1 MSSFAA
7 LGRMM
12 RLNGRL
18 TAAVLLLQAL
28 TLARCL
34 QLTEITV
41 PDVVDVRETVTL
53 SCSYDMGTHKLNSV
67 KWYKDE
73 REFFRYSPLMPKSL
87 MLFDVEGVTVLQN
100 STGQI
105 CNQFMCSIQLHR
117 LNIRSSGSYRCEISG
132 DAPEFKLAHG
142 VGNMTVAVYPQFD
155 PIING
160 LQHNGVQ
167 HNYAL
172 GDFVVANCSS
182 DMSSPPA
189 RLYWYINDRNVPS
202 DYLQPQHEST
212 VENDGFQLRQRTL
225 EIRFYIDEKRL
236 GKLKGKLVLK
246 CLARIDAIPQAT
258 RESTQIIY
266 IPTTD
271 ELRNQ
276 KLINWRGSDASS
288 LQYATLARFSVLFTV
303 TLGGFRWFV

>member
-1 MSSFAA
+1 MAA
-7 LGRMM
+7 ESTTKMVVAVRINRFRR
-12 RLNGRL
+12 RLP
-18 TAAVLLLQAL
+18 AIVLIALILQAL
-28 TLARCL
+28 ASHADGL
-34 QLTEITV
+34 QLTEILV
-41 PDVVDVRETVTL
+41 PDVADVQETVTL

-73 REFFRYSPLMPKSL
+73 REFFRYSPLMPQNL
-87 MLFDVEGVTVLQN
+87 MLFDVDGVTVVPN
-100 STGQI
+100 STAQV
-105 CNQFMCSIQLHR
+105 CNHYMCSIQLHK
-117 LNIRSSGSYRCEISG
+117 LNTRSSGSYRCEISG

-142 VGNMTVAVYPQFD
+142 AGNMTVAFYPQYD

-189 RLYWYINDRNVPS
+189 RLYWFINDRNVPS
-202 DYLQPQHEST
+202 EYLQPQHETT
-212 VENDGFQLRQRTL
+212 VENDGFLLRSRTL

-236 GKLKGKLVLK
+236 GRLKGKLMLK

-258 RESTQIIY
+258 RESVQTIY

-276 KLINWRGSDASS
+276 KLINWRSDVNH
-288 LQYATLARFSVLFTV
+288 R
-303 TLGGFRWFV
+303 

>member
-1 MSSFAA
+1 MASRVQMRFAYFN
-7 LGRMM
+7 
-12 RLNGRL
+12 RLPFNSRETYDL
-18 TAAVLLLQAL
+18 PKSVVAL

-142 VGNMTVAVYPQFD
+142 VGNMTVAVKQ
-155 PIING
+155 
-160 LQHNGVQ
+160 
-167 HNYAL
+167 
-172 GDFVVANCSS
+172 
-182 DMSSPPA
+182 
-189 RLYWYINDRNVPS
+189 
-202 DYLQPQHEST
+202 
-212 VENDGFQLRQRTL
+212 
-225 EIRFYIDEKRL
+225 
-236 GKLKGKLVLK
+236 
-246 CLARIDAIPQAT
+246 
-258 RESTQIIY
+258 
-266 IPTTD
+266 
-271 ELRNQ
+271 
-276 KLINWRGSDASS
+276 
-288 LQYATLARFSVLFTV
+288 
-303 TLGGFRWFV
+303 

>member
-1 MSSFAA
+1 MRDSTATAMMKMVAFRINRLRWLPAIVLA
-7 LGRMM
+7 LI
-12 RLNGRL
+12 
-18 TAAVLLLQAL
+18 LQAL
-28 TLARCL
+28 AGRADGL
-34 QLTEITV
+34 QLTEILV
-41 PDVVDVRETVTL
+41 PHVADVQETVTL

-73 REFFRYSPLMPKSL
+73 REFFRYSPLMPQNL
-87 MLFDVEGVTVLQN
+87 MLFDVDGVTVVPN
-100 STGQI
+100 STAQV
-105 CNQFMCSIQLHR
+105 CNHYMCSIQLHK
-117 LNIRSSGSYRCEISG
+117 LNTRSSGSYRCEISG

-142 VGNMTVAVYPQFD
+142 VGNMTVAFYPQYD

-189 RLYWYINDRNVPS
+189 RLYWFINDRNVPS
-202 DYLQPQHEST
+202 EYLQPQHETT
-212 VENDGFQLRQRTL
+212 VENDGFLLRSRTL

-236 GKLKGKLVLK
+236 GRLKGKLVLK

-258 RESTQIIY
+258 RESTQTIY

-276 KLINWRGSDASS
+276 KLINWRSDATNHTINRHQ
-288 LQYATLARFSVLFTV
+288 LPAAVQ
-303 TLGGFRWFV
+303 

>member
-1 MSSFAA
+1 MGFLPA
-7 LGRMM
+7 LDRMAH
-12 RLNGRL
+12 LKVNL
-18 TAAVLLLQAL
+18 ATVVLLLQVL
-28 TLARCL
+28 SNARCL
-34 QLTEITV
+34 QLKEISV
-41 PDVVDVRETVTL
+41 PEVVDVRETVTL
-53 SCSYDMGTHKLNSV
+53 TCSYDMGTHKLNSV
-67 KWYKDE
+67 KWYKDG
-73 REFFRYSPLMPKSL
+73 REFFRYSPMMPRSL
-87 MLFDVEGVTVLQN
+87 IYFEVDGVTVDRN
-100 STGQI
+100 STEQI
-105 CNQFMCSIQLHR
+105 CNQFLCTIQLHQ
-117 LNIRSSGSYRCEISG
+117 LNIRSGGSYSCEVSG

-189 RLYWYINDRNVPS
+189 RLYWFINDRNVPS
-202 DYLQPQHEST
+202 DYLQPPHETT
-212 VENDGFQLRQRTL
+212 VENDGFLLRYRTL

-236 GKLKGKLVLK
+236 GKLKGKLALK
-246 CLARIDAIPQAT
+246 CLARIDSIPQAT

-276 KLINWRGSDASS
+276 KLINWRGSDAAYRAINPPSINFT
-288 LQYATLARFSVLFTV
+288 LEDDQY
-303 TLGGFRWFV
+303 